1 MLYSTIRS
9 TELLFADLKA
19 ETDYTFRVRAVNADG
34 ASEWGEQTIRTK
46 VNPLEFA
53 IEGHNGHGIGSRT
66 GRRRRR
72 TPVRLRREGRRMAY
86 EVQHQGRAVRRNHRP
101 ACREHARTLRL
112 PTASGFGQ
120 RHHPRGQRGL
130 QHGPQHL
137 TEAGTFSWK
146 RDAETKSFAFDGK
159 PSARYIR
166 ISVTKAVGDYGSG
179 REIYVFRVPARRATY
194 RVTSTTTAKID
205 HNDLTS
211 YMNYTGLR
219 LGDSDFEGYISR
231 GDIDGNNLI
240 DAYDISV
247 AATRSRRAHSLPR
260 SSRWRARSPFTA
272 NGKSFKAGDM
282 VEIRVSGHGLKAVNA
297 LSFALPY
304 DQSSRTSSSGLSLS
318 P

>member
-1 MLYSTIRS
+1 MPFDVTI
-9 TELLFADLKA
+9 DLH
-19 ETDYTFRVRAVNADG
+19 AVNTLERFDYLPRLDSG
-34 ASEWGEQTIRTK
+34 NGTI
-46 VNPLEFA
+46 LE
-53 IEGHNGHGIGSRT
+53 GS
-66 GRRRRR
+66 
-72 TPVRLRREGRRMAY
+72 VAY
-86 EVQHQGRAVRRNHRP
+86 SMDRN
-101 ACREHARTLRL
+101 TW
-112 PTASGFGQ
+112 
-120 RHHPRGQRGL
+120 
-130 QHGPQHL
+130 

-179 REIYVFRVPARRATY
+179 REIYVFRVPGTESY
-194 RVTSTTTAKID
+194 IQGDVNNDGKID

-247 AATRSRRAHSLPR
+247 AATQLEEGAQPAEGEQVAGEITL
-260 SSRWRARSPFTA
+260 TA

-304 DQSSRTSSSGLSLS
+304 DQQSYEFVGVEPIAVKGMENLTNDRLHTDGTKALYPTFVNVGNKATVEGDAELFVIRLKAKRQVLFDLKAKDGVMVDRSLNRLAF
-318 P
+318 